1 MAKLI
6 QKKYRKSNKCYK
18 KTYNY
23 LGDYMFFNDIHTRI
37 RYIFLVIICLLI
49 IVIFKVFYIQVFQYN
64 KLKNLAE
71 SLWSRELP
79 IGADRGIITDRNG
92 KELATNLTTTS
103 LVLVPRQII
112 DKDKV
117 SEDLSKILGVSK
129 DEMLNHVNKKTSIE
143 RVHPEGR
150 QLSYDVAE
158 KIDNL
163 NYDGVYLV
171 KESKRYYPY
180 GNALSHVLGYVG
192 IDNQGLSGLE
202 LYYDEYLTGESGAI
216 KYFSDGQGNRLDLT
230 EVYEAP
236 TSGITLQTT
245 IDLDMQLAVENELDN
260 VITKY
265 NAEHAMAIVMN
276 PKSGEI
282 YAMASRPD
290 FDSNKYQSYSTE
302 IINRNLP
309 IWMTYEPGSTFK
321 IITLAASLEEKK
333 IDLFKDNFHDSGA
346 ITVEGAT
353 LHCWKHGG
361 HGAQTFL
368 NVVENSCNPGFVV
381 MGQKLGKKTL
391 MSYIKNFGFGK
402 KTGIDLNGE
411 SSGIMFKLDKM
422 GPVETATTS
431 FGQGIS
437 VTPLQQITGV
447 SAAINGGTLYK
458 PYIVKSMIEEET
470 DTIIK
475 TYEKEKIRTV
485 ISEETSSLVRY
496 ALESVV
502 ANGTGRNAYIENFR
516 VGGKTGT
523 AQKVQNGSY
532 MVGNYILS
540 FIGFL
545 PADDPEVI
553 VYVAVDNPKNVTQYG
568 GTVSAPIAKNIL
580 QTAIDVLDIEE
591 RLDGMPKEYT
601 WLDKKYVTVPN
612 VVGMDVESA
621 KEHLKGFN
629 IEYTGNGTKVIYQS
643 PKENYYVEEGSTIK
657 LMLSE

>member
-1 MAKLI
+1 
-6 QKKYRKSNKCYK
+6 
-18 KTYNY
+18 
-23 LGDYMFFNDIHTRI
+23 MFFNDIHTRI
-37 RYIFLVIICLLI
+37 RYVFLVIICLLI
-49 IVIFKVFYIQVFQYN
+49 IVIFKVFYIQVFQYD

-79 IGADRGIITDRNG
+79 IGADRGVITDRNG
-92 KELATNLTTTS
+92 KELASNITTTS
-103 LVLVPRQII
+103 LVLVPRQIV
-112 DKDKV
+112 DKEKV
-117 SEDLSKILGVSK
+117 AEDLSQILGVTK
-129 DEMLNHVNKKTSIE
+129 EEMLTHVNKKTSIE

-150 QLSYDVAE
+150 QLSYDIAE

-180 GNALSHVLGYVG
+180 GNTLSHVLGYVG

-202 LYYDEYLTGESGAI
+202 LYYDEYLTGENGAI

-236 TSGITLQTT
+236 TSGITIQTT
-245 IDLDMQLAVENELDN
+245 IDLDIQLAVENELDN
-260 VITKY
+260 VMSKY
-265 NAEHAMAIVMN
+265 KAEHAMAIVMN

-290 FDSNKYQSYSTE
+290 FDSNYYKNYSTE
-302 IINRNLP
+302 VINRNLP

-333 IDLFKDNFHDSGA
+333 IDLFKDSFHDTGA

-361 HGAQTFL
+361 HGTQTFL

-381 MGQKLGKKTL
+381 MGQKLGKETL
-391 MSYIKNFGFGK
+391 MKYINNFGFGK
-402 KTGIDLNGE
+402 KTNIDLNGE

-422 GPVETATTS
+422 GPVELATTS

-458 PYIVKSMIEEET
+458 PYIVKSMIEDET
-470 DTIIK
+470 NTVIK
-475 TYEKEKIRTV
+475 TFDKEKVRNV
-485 ISEETSSLVRY
+485 ISEEASKLVRY

-502 ANGTGRNAYIENFR
+502 ANGTGRNAYIENYR

-523 AQKVQNGSY
+523 AQKVNNGVY

-580 QTAIDVLDIEE
+580 QSTIDILNIEE

-601 WLDKKYVTVPN
+601 WLDKKYMTIPN
-612 VVGMDVESA
+612 VVGMNIDEA
-621 KEHLKGFN
+621 KKSLKGFN
-629 IEYTGNGTKVIYQS
+629 LEYSGSGEKVIYQS
-643 PKENYYVEEGSTIK
+643 PEAGYYIEEGATIK
-657 LMLSE
+657 LMLGN